1 MIKHWNIL
9 KLQNYAF
16 IGFTCFTFL
25 LFLATIVFS
34 TSYYNSYLYGNEELV
49 EFYTNELQSFN
60 QQAFIFCI
68 VLVLLF
74 VVCRLFQP
82 KKYYPTFITF
92 PIYVVVLLIG
102 IILGILIVVQMQE
115 IIRFYQSYD
124 FTGISK
130 LEDFTGNSFFPILLM
145 FSSIGLAVVNT
156 ISLVIYSFGFWKF
169 IKGRGE
175 AYA

>member
-92 PIYVVVLLIG
+92 PILCSSLTYWNYFGNLNRCSDAGDYPFLS
-102 IILGILIVVQMQE
+102 IL
-115 IIRFYQSYD
+115 
-124 FTGISK
+124 
-130 LEDFTGNSFFPILLM
+130 
-145 FSSIGLAVVNT
+145 
-156 ISLVIYSFGFWKF
+156 
-169 IKGRGE
+169 
-175 AYA
+175 